1 MWKRKAVFAAVIVSV
16 AAGLFM
22 AQAFSQQAPG
32 ERPGRAGGAAGTR
45 RTPEEMRQAYLDR
58 IKTTLGV
65 TDEEWAALVPKIEK
79 VQGLS
84 SQLTATGRMGA
95 GGRRQPAGAAP
106 AELTEIEKLVQ
117 NLRGILENQQAT
129 ADEITNGLKALREAR
144 EKVKQEL
151 TKAQEDLRQTL
162 TARQEAQL
170 VLMGLLD

>member
-1 MWKRKAVFAAVIVSV
+1 MWTRKAVLVAVIVSV

-32 ERPGRAGGAAGTR
+32 GAPGRAGGGAGAR
-45 RTPEEMRQAYLDR
+45 RTPEEMRQANLER
-58 IKTTLGV
+58 IKTTLGA
-65 TDEEWAALVPKIEK
+65 TDEEWAVLVPKIEK

-84 SQLTATGRMGA
+84 GQLTATGRMGF
-95 GGRRQPAGAAP
+95 GGRRQPGTAALG
-106 AELTEIEKLVQ
+106 ELTEIEKLVQ

-129 ADEITNGLKALREAR
+129 DEEITNGLKALREAR

-151 TKAQEDLRQTL
+151 TKAQEDLRQAL
-162 TARQEAQL
+162 TVRQQAQL